1 MVRKKAGDGS
11 FSVAGRRIGPGA
23 PIFVIAEIGINHNQD
38 LDLARAL
45 IDSAAAAG
53 CDAAKF
59 QTFTA
64 DALYID
70 RAKAGSYSLM
80 GKKIPIY
87 DLHVGLE
94 MPDSWIPE
102 LMRHCKKRGVLFFST
117 PVDARS
123 ADRLDREGVGLY
135 KVSSYDMTNIPLVRH
150 LAKKHKPVIFSTG
163 AAALGEVEETA
174 GIFEAAGTPY
184 AILHCVAKYPA
195 PFANANLGVVGT
207 LRSAF
212 GVPTGF
218 SDNGFV
224 DANGRIDASA
234 VPSAAA
240 AVGSDLFEVHIT
252 LDRKLPGPDHG
263 FATEPDE
270 LKSMVAL
277 MRRVRK
283 EYNAGRRP
291 VVPPLLLGSSRRI
304 AYEHERYVRDFA
316 FKCLFAL
323 REIPA
328 GRRITARDVGVL
340 RPGQYKRGLDPRW
353 YELVVGKAVARRRIP
368 RWEPI
373 TWDRIL

>member
-1 MVRKKAGDGS
+1 MVRARTSDGA
-11 FSVAGRRIGPGA
+11 FSVAGRRVGPGS
-23 PIFVIAEIGINHNQD
+23 PVFFIAEIGINHNQD
-38 LDLARAL
+38 LDLAKAL

-94 MPDSWIPE
+94 MPDAWIPE
-102 LMRHCKKRGVLFFST
+102 LMRHCRKRGILFFST

-123 ADRLDREGVGLY
+123 SDRLDRAGVELF
-135 KVSSYDMTNIPLVRH
+135 KVSSYDMTNIPLIRH
-150 LAKKHKPVIFSTG
+150 LAAKRKPVIFSTG
-163 AAALGEVEETA
+163 GAALGEVEETA
-174 GIFEAAGTPY
+174 GILAAAGTPH

-195 PFANANLGVVGT
+195 PFANANLGVMDT

-224 DANGRIDASA
+224 DAKGRIDSTA
-234 VPSAAA
+234 VPAAA
-240 AVGSDLFEVHIT
+240 AAAGADLFEVHIT

-270 LKSMVAL
+270 LKRMVAV
-277 MRRVRK
+277 MRRERSAF
-283 EYNAGRRP
+283 NAGRPGR
-291 VVPPLLLGSSRRI
+291 VPELLRGSSRRV

-316 FKCLFAL
+316 FKCLFAV
-323 REIPA
+323 REVPA

-353 YELVVGKAVARRRIP
+353 YDLVVGKAVARRRIP

-373 TWDRIL
+373 TWDSIL